1 MQQINGIKLSFCTQ
15 SIHDKLE
22 SIQIKLSG
30 ALSLSH
36 RIQGDEEELQ

>member
-1 MQQINGIKLSFCTQ
+1 MQQITGINYHFVQ

-22 SIQIKLSG
+22 SVQIKLSG

>member
-1 MQQINGIKLSFCTQ
+1 MQQINEMKLSFCTQ

-22 SIQIKLSG
+22 SIQTELSG

-36 RIQGDEEELQ
+36 RIQGDEEEV